1 MHWKTLKIMTV
12 VALLASPSALA
23 AIPAQT
29 AVDGAA
35 GRSVTTSDGPPML
48 QLAHHRHDRF
58 RDRGHRHDRFRDRG
72 QREIRGRYHDRDR
85 HHYHRGRGHRH
96 PHFRHHHRPRHF
108 HGRPIRRLFRHWL
121 RHHY

>member
-29 AVDGAA
+29 TVDAAA
-35 GRSVTTSDGPPML
+35 GRTIAASDGMPML
-48 QLAHHRHDRF
+48 QLVHHRGGRHDRF
-58 RDRGHRHDRFRDRG
+58 RGDRGGREFRGRHHDRG
-72 QREIRGRYHDRDR
+72 R

-96 PHFRHHHRPRHF
+96 PHFRHHYHRPRHF